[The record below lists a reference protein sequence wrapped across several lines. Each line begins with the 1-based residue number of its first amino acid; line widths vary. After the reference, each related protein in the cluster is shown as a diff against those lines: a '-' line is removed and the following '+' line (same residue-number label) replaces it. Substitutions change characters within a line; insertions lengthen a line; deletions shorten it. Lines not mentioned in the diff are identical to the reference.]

1 MWYHYISKGS
11 TAIMKQEWKYP
22 DSLPWRLPKGALSH
36 TCGRWDRREYLLG
49 ALGEVSAFLI
59 KRTGKRGEVSC
70 SLLLPSSHLVL
81 NGDAWSLTKQALRH
95 NAKVSQVKN
104 KEESPYIWAA
114 ESTPAD
120 SYYVRKINY
129 LLKPLR
135 VGCLFRRASYVTD
148 ACLFRKNEGKAG
160 E

>member
-1 MWYHYISKGS
+1 MWYHYISNNETGMEIPRQS
-11 TAIMKQEWKYP
+11 PLA
-22 DSLPWRLPKGALSH
+22 PKGALSH
-36 TCGRWDRREYLLG
+36 TCSRDRREYLLG

-104 KEESPYIWAA
+104 KESP
-114 ESTPAD
+114 D
-120 SYYVRKINY
+120 
-129 LLKPLR
+129 L
-135 VGCLFRRASYVTD
+135 
-148 ACLFRKNEGKAG
+148 
-160 E
+160 